1 MKVLHTSDWHLGA
14 MLHNED
20 RKEEHRQ
27 FLSWLL
33 EIIEAECI
41 DVLIVSGDIFDV
53 YAPST
58 AAQKLYYDFLAGI
71 IKAGNEPEV
80 FIIAGNHD
88 SQHFLG
94 APSDIL
100 SKLKIHVISA
110 ADTEK
115 CENLIFE
122 INDDSGRVAL
132 TVCAIPFLREKDLK
146 IGGATPRPEGEDSL
160 SARYNRAAA
169 AFYHSVYDIAK
180 TKNTPVLMTGHFYLD
195 GSQKSDDYSERT
207 REVGNLHGLPAGL
220 LPDADYYALGHLHK
234 SQAISGKNHIRY
246 SGSPLPMSFGE
257 AEDTKYVVIAVFD
270 TASAERKPVIQLKEI
285 PVWQELRQISGS
297 PEEILKEFRHV
308 KASGKKVWIE
318 IRVTECDGDL
328 YDFWNVLEREAVF
341 ALPIDLPLAGAELPI
356 DPPYKI
362 LVRQDMRVRGNTD
375 DWRDSD
381 ESGNL
386 SSLDPATVFQKFMQE
401 QKITAEHAEVF
412 MKMFN
417 ELYNDVIV
425 NENGVVDA

>member
-33 EIIEAECI
+33 ETVKADSI
-41 DVLIVSGDIFDV
+41 DVLVVSGDIFDV

-71 IKAGNEPEV
+71 IRMGKMPEV
-80 FIIAGNHD
+80 FIVAGNHD

-100 SKLKIHVISA
+100 SRLKIHVVSSV
-110 ADTEK
+110 DTEK
-115 CENLIFE
+115 PENHVFE
-122 INDDSGRVAL
+122 IRDDSGRTAL
-132 TVCAIPFLREKDLK
+132 TVCAIPFPREKDLK
-146 IGGATPRPEGEDSL
+146 VSGAATGQDGDDSL
-160 SARYNRAAA
+160 SAQYNRAAA
-169 AFYHSVYDIAK
+169 AFYHKVCGIAK
-180 TKNTPVLMTGHFYLD
+180 TKNAPVLMTGHFYVD

-220 LPDADYYALGHLHK
+220 LPDADYYALGHLHR
-234 SQAISGKNHIRY
+234 SQTINGKNHIRY
-246 SGSPLPMSFGE
+246 SGSPLQMSFGE
-257 AEDTKYVVIAVFD
+257 AKDAKYVLIATFD
-270 TASAERKPVIQLKEI
+270 ADSTETKPAIQLKEI

-297 PEEILKEFRHV
+297 PDTILKEFWLI

-318 IRVTECDGDL
+318 IQVTEHPGDL
-328 YDFWNVLEREAVF
+328 YNFWNTLEREAVF
-341 ALPIDLPLAGAELPI
+341 AAPIELPLAAEELPV

-362 LVRQDMRVRGNTD
+362 LVRQDMRERESTD

-381 ESGNL
+381 ESGDL
-386 SSLDPATVFQKFMQE
+386 SSLDPAAVFQKFMRE
-401 QKITAEHAEVF
+401 QRITAEHAKTF

-425 NENGVVDA
+425 NENGAMDT